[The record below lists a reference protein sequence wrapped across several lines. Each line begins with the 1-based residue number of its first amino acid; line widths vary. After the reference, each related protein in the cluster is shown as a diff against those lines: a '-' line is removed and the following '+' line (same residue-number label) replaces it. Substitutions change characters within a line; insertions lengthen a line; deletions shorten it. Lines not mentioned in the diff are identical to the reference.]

1 MAGIQLQFNAQQYNP
16 STGTADPVCD
26 GWHMFAITDS
36 KLEPMKSGGG
46 NKLVLEMQVQVGDF
60 KGSKYWESYNIQHS
74 SEKTVEIAYE
84 NLLAVAAVTCGV
96 EQFKQQQNTGMMFG
110 IPFYAKVATKNDFTN
125 LVNWKPQN
133 DQTVIVATRADAAA
147 AKHAATPPVQQ
158 APMGQPAMQPAGG
171 FQAPAQPQGGFQPQG
186 NGFPAQQPAGAGSV
200 QQGFAPQNG
209 APAGGAPVPQGFAS
223 GAGQQQPV
231 AGVAPQQQFAPQ
243 QGFQPQAQ
251 PMAQP
256 QQAGFQPPQQPMQP
270 QGAPQQQ
277 FGQPQQQQQFA
288 PQGAPGQPA
297 WGQPQ

>member
-36 KLEPMKSGGG
+36 KLEPMKSGAG
-46 NKLVLEMQVQVGDF
+46 NRLVLEMQVQAGDF
-60 KGSKYWESYNIQHS
+60 KGSKYWESYNIQHT

-110 IPFYAKVATKNDFTN
+110 IPFYAKVTTKNEYTN

-147 AKHAATPPVQQ
+147 AKHAATPPAQQ

-171 FQAPAQPQGGFQPQG
+171 FQAPAQPQGGFQPQQ
-186 NGFPAQQPAGAGSV
+186 PAQQ
-200 QQGFAPQNG
+200 GFQ
-209 APAGGAPVPQGFAS
+209 PQGMP
-223 GAGQQQPV
+223 QTQQPMQP
-231 AGVAPQQQFAPQ
+231 AAQPQQQFAPQ
-243 QGFQPQAQ
+243 GAPQGFQPQAQ
-251 PMAQP
+251 PMTQP

-288 PQGAPGQPA
+288 PQGVPGQPA